1 MKEEEKE
8 VGNAFFSCLSVLLI
22 EDVKEAVLR
31 FVDDWVTEEIIGLKT
46 IDVVRLLS
54 FNDVDAQV

>member
-46 IDVVRLLS
+46 IDVVRFLS